1 VWIALCGLRRR
12 QWRCHFKAIFLF
24 FRFRDGK
31 ELNGG
36 FSLRDHTQTACIWA
50 SKVESREQI
59 LVAVA
64 RTCCFKHTQQADW
77 LTHTNATTPWCIP
90 IQQRSITTSPH
101 TGCATH
107 TNATTP
113 WCVPIQQRS
122 FTTFPHTGCATHT
135 HTHTPL
141 QACANHSQP
150 NHPPLFL
157 QFCATHTHTHTH
169 TELAVVIHSVHF
181 AP

>member
-1 VWIALCGLRRR
+1 MWIALCGLRRR

-90 IQQRSITTSPH
+90 IQQRS
-101 TGCATH
+101 
-107 TNATTP
+107 
-113 WCVPIQQRS
+113 

-135 HTHTPL
+135 HTHTSTGLCKPFTTKPSAAFSAIL
-141 QACANHSQP
+141 RN
-150 NHPPLFL
+150 
-157 QFCATHTHTHTH
+157 THTHTHTH
-169 TELAVVIHSVHF
+169 RASGGYS
-181 AP
+181 